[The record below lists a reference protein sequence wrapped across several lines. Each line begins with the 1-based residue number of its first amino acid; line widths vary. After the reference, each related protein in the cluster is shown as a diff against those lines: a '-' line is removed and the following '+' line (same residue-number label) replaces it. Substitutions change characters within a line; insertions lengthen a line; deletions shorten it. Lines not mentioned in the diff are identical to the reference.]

1 MSRSPLSD
9 AEVVGVAG
17 RALAGERDVWIVGGA
32 VRDALLGRP
41 VVDVDLAVRPGTEER
56 HARAIARAAGGAAFP
71 LSEEFGTWRAVGRE
85 GAWHVDVTRLR
96 GETIDADLRGRDF
109 TINAIAV
116 PLADPDGEPIDPT
129 GGVHDLE
136 AGVLRAVGE
145 RSFADD
151 PLRILR
157 AARFA
162 SALGFEIDPETLQL
176 GRAEAARA
184 GEPAGERQLAELRH
198 LLAGSDPARGIE
210 LLDELD
216 ALPAALPELADLRGV
231 GQNPNHHLDV
241 FGHTLEVVRQT
252 VAVQADLD
260 RFARGAAD
268 GARDL
273 LAEPLADEFTRG
285 VALRLGALLHDIGKP
300 ATRGE
305 HSGYVT
311 FIGHDRVG
319 ADIAGEVLRRLKA
332 SRALTRYVQG
342 LVRHHLHLGF
352 LVHERPLSQR
362 AIYDYLSRC
371 GDVAPDVTLLTVAD
385 RLSARGSGAVAA
397 PEMIEAH
404 LELVREVM
412 PAALAWHRN
421 GPPDLPLRGDE
432 LAAALGIE
440 EGPDLGRL
448 IGELRA
454 AVYTGEA
461 TTRDEVITAARELL
475 EHAPEGA
482 E

>member
-1 MSRSPLSD
+1 MSASRLSA
-9 AEVVGVAG
+9 AEAVGVA
-17 RALAGERDVWIVGGA
+17 RRVLAGEQGVWIVGGA
-32 VRDALLGRP
+32 VRDALLGRE
-41 VVDVDLAVRPGTEER
+41 VLDVDLAVEPGAEER
-56 HARAIARAAGGAAFP
+56 HARAIARACGGAAFP
-71 LSEEFGTWRAVGRE
+71 LSEEFGTWRVVAPG
-85 GAWHVDVTRLR
+85 GTWHLDVTRLR
-96 GETIDADLRGRDF
+96 GDAIEADLRGRDF

-116 PLADPDGEPIDPT
+116 PLADPEGELVDPT
-129 GGVHDLE
+129 GGRSDLE
-136 AGVLRAVGE
+136 AGVVRAVSQ

-162 SALGFEIDPETLQL
+162 SALGFRIESGTVAL
-176 GRAEAARA
+176 GRAEASRA

-198 LLAGSDPARGIE
+198 LLAGPDPARGIE

-216 ALPAALPELADLRGV
+216 ALPAALPEIAVLRGV

-241 FGHTLEVVRQT
+241 FGHTLEVLRQA

-260 RFARGAAD
+260 RFAGQAAE
-268 GARDL
+268 GAREL

-285 VALRLGALLHDIGKP
+285 MAMRFGALLHDVGKP

-319 ADIAGEVLRRLKA
+319 AQIAGELLRRLKA

-352 LVHERPLSQR
+352 LVHERPLSKR
-362 AIYDYLSRC
+362 AIYDYLARC

-385 RLSARGSGAVAA
+385 RLSARGSGSVAS

-412 PAALAWHRN
+412 PAALDWHRQ
-421 GPPDLPLRGDE
+421 GPPRLPLRGDE
-432 LAAALGIE
+432 LAAELGIE
-440 EGPDLGRL
+440 EGPELGRL
-448 IGELRA
+448 IEELRA

-461 TTRDEVITAARELL
+461 TTRDEVIALGRRLADG
-475 EHAPEGA
+475 APEDA